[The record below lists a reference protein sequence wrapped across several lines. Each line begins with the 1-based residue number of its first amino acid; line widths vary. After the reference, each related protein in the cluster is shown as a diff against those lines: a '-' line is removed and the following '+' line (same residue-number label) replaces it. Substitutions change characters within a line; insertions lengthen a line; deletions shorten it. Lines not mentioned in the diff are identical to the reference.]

1 MPTRELTPEQKVV
14 YKFYWHFKKM
24 RDLFSTGLIRDKIN
38 AAALLLQSSKDYIY
52 SSGPSPT
59 FDEVKALVLK
69 LGEAK
74 ALCTAGR
81 YSDEQVVAM
90 DESAL
95 LLREYLDHINPS
107 NTLKWTESWIR
118 QNANM
123 LRPGEDVLCEM
134 RHLLHGSS

>member
-24 RDLFSTGLIRDKIN
+24 RDLFSTGLIRVKIN
-38 AAALLLQSSKDYIY
+38 AAELLLQSSEDYIY
-52 SSGPSPT
+52 SSGPAPT

-81 YSDEQVVAM
+81 YSHEQVVEM
-90 DESAL
+90 DECAL

-107 NTLKWTESWIR
+107 NTLQWKGNWIR
-118 QNANM
+118 TQANM
-123 LRPGEDVLCEM
+123 LRPGDEVLCEM